1 MRLLKG
7 RGMQITFYLFLVILI
22 YAVAVRFAKLQEV
35 AYLLKTVNPA
45 WIAAVVILQAA
56 TYAAAGQAMRAIL
69 STLGHRFSLWFLYK
83 LDLAMLFLAHTIP
96 SGAFTGVIY
105 MVRVLKKR
113 GVPPGQGTSTSLI
126 LLMSGYAGF
135 FLLLVVGLLAS
146 PALGS
151 DANFPLQGIGYALAG
166 ALIFFVFADR
176 VIAKRNFL
184 SRCFHFL
191 ISHTRFHSH
200 LESRLRQ
207 LGKFFDELAEG
218 RELFAKSKRRFIAP
232 AISQFLVLFLDCL
245 TLWMIF
251 YAFGKT
257 APFAVIVLSYAVGR
271 FLGAVSLL
279 PGGLGSFDAAQ
290 IFMLKALGVPLAAAT
305 LVTLVFRVFA
315 YWIPT
320 PVGLYYYR
328 KLLRSAN
335 IPQMEDE

>member
-1 MRLLKG
+1 MDFLKG
-7 RGMQITFYLFLVILI
+7 RGLQITFYLFLAVLI
-22 YAVAVRFAKLQEV
+22 YAAAVRFAQLQEV
-35 AYLLKTVNPA
+35 LALMARAKLG
-45 WIAAVVILQAA
+45 WIFLAVILQAG
-56 TYAAAGQAMRAIL
+56 TYAAAGQAMRTIL
-69 STLGHRFSLWFLYK
+69 NTLGHRFSFWFLYK
-83 LDLAMLFLAHTIP
+83 LDLAMLFLSHTIP

-105 MVRVLKKR
+105 MIRVLKKR
-113 GVPPGQGTSTSLI
+113 GVSQGQGTTTSLI
-126 LLMSGYAGF
+126 LMMSGYMGF
-135 FLLLVVGLLAS
+135 FLLLVVGFLAL
-146 PALGS
+146 PAL
-151 DANFPLQGIGYALAG
+151 DQAANFPLQGIGYALIG
-166 ALIFFVFADR
+166 ALIFFVLADR

-200 LESRLRQ
+200 LERRLRQ

-218 RELFAKSKRRFIAP
+218 RELFAKSKRRFITP

-328 KLLRSAN
+328 KLLRSTN
-335 IPQMEDE
+335 GSQMADK